1 MNRTRISRLLTL
13 TALAV
18 LGVVLSSS
26 IIWAQAT
33 PPAVIWPPTTPLADT
48 FKVTYFSN
56 ANTAG
61 VPDGTVYLTN
71 PGTSGGSICAMI
83 YVLDPNQELLQCC
96 GCSLTPDSL
105 STISVNNNLT
115 RSPLVPEVLTFGT
128 IKIISSSGA
137 PTCNPSKPV
146 PTPAV
151 RGWGTHIQIPTGFGP
166 YVTETDFQ
174 DATLSSTEVSHLAS
188 LCKSIL
194 DNASGYGIC
203 TCGTG
208 G

>member
-13 TALAV
+13 ALAV

-26 IIWAQAT
+26 VIWAAT
-33 PPAVIWPPTTPLADT
+33 PPPADT
-48 FKVTYFSN
+48 FKVNYFSN

-61 VPDGTVYLTN
+61 APDGTVYLTN
-71 PGTSGGSICAMI
+71 PGTSGGNICAMI
-83 YVLDPNQELLQCC
+83 YVLDPNQELLECC

-105 STISVNNNLT
+105 RTISVNNDLTANPLT
-115 RSPLVPEVLTFGT
+115 REVLTFGS
-128 IKIISSSGA
+128 IKVISSTGA

-151 RGWGTHIQIPTGFGP
+151 RGWGTHIQLPASLGISAVNA
-166 YVTETDFQ
+166 YLTETDSQ
-174 DATLSSTEVSHLAS
+174 DATLSSTEVSHLAG
-188 LCKSIL
+188 LCGSIIS
-194 DNASGYGIC
+194 NASGYGIC

-208 G
+208 D

>member
-26 IIWAQAT
+26 MIWAQT
-33 PPAVIWPPTTPLADT
+33 PPPADT
-48 FKVTYFSN
+48 FKVNYFSN

-71 PGTSGGSICAMI
+71 PGTSGGNICAMI
-83 YVLDPNQELLQCC
+83 YVLDPNQELLECC

-105 STISVNNNLT
+105 RTISVNNNLT
-115 RSPLVPEVLTFGT
+115 NNPLTREVLTFGS
-128 IKIISSSGA
+128 IKVISSSGA

-151 RGWGTHIQIPTGFGP
+151 RGWGTHIQLPAGFGP
-166 YVTETDFQ
+166 YVTETDSQ
-174 DATLSSTEVSHLAS
+174 DATLSSAEVSHLAGI
-188 LCKSIL
+188 CKTIL
-194 DNASGYGIC
+194 SNASGYGIC

-208 G
+208 D